1 MAPFSASWHTLLE
14 ELDNLAEDATL
25 ITPLSHDRF
34 RIDDV
39 QEQRVIIQFLDRDI
53 DETRPL
59 QRDQFET
66 LYRRIT
72 DAYGGFELD
81 RLPPDADPYPAVW
94 SLHPRFELDDDEG
107 VIIEKEGPTS
117 TQLIQTEEPAE
128 DEERT
133 EPDLQVYS
141 DALLLIDA
149 LERHEVDVLEGL
161 DTNALVN
168 IYTLLSDVQRSADDL
183 RQDVRGVLL
192 GRLHHDQPVAGQYG
206 SVQRTSRRNRTLKDE
221 EQVVETMEDAGID
234 RERITSV
241 DSSKVDEAL
250 DVVEVAESE
259 VYEIDE
265 SEYVRKADVD
275 EDKKET
281 RLQGLKD
288 QLAAAEGEEAEELRE
303 EIEEL
308 EDRIEDLTEFRS
320 GTSFHTRADSGP

>member
-14 ELDNLAEDATL
+14 ELDDLAEGATL

-59 QRDQFET
+59 QREQFGT
-66 LYRRIT
+66 MYQRIT
-72 DAYGGFELD
+72 DAYDGFELD

-94 SLHPRFELDDDEG
+94 SVHPRFEIDEDRG
-107 VIIEKEGPTS
+107 VIVERDGPTS
-117 TQLIQTEEPAE
+117 SQLIETEEPTG

-149 LERHEVDVLEGL
+149 LERHEVDVLEEL

-183 RQDVRGVLL
+183 RQDVRSVLL
-192 GRLHHDQPVAGQYG
+192 NRLHHDQPVAGQYG
-206 SVQRTSRRNRTLKDE
+206 SV
-221 EQVVETMEDAGID
+221 
-234 RERITSV
+234 
-241 DSSKVDEAL
+241 
-250 DVVEVAESE
+250 
-259 VYEIDE
+259 
-265 SEYVRKADVD
+265 
-275 EDKKET
+275 
-281 RLQGLKD
+281 
-288 QLAAAEGEEAEELRE
+288 
-303 EIEEL
+303 
-308 EDRIEDLTEFRS
+308 
-320 GTSFHTRADSGP
+320 